1 MLATI
6 LLNKKGLE
14 KNGSEI
20 GELITSRSQHK
31 LYYDFALGLFYR
43 NDNGA
48 VETLFTKVEEYD
60 SNKIENEISKLKKN
74 IQAIATFN
82 ISVRLRV

>member
-43 NDNGA
+43 NNNGY
-48 VETLFTKVEEYD
+48 VETLVTKVEGYD
-60 SNKIENEISKLKKN
+60 LDKIKNEISKLKNN
-74 IQAIATFN
+74 IQSIATFN